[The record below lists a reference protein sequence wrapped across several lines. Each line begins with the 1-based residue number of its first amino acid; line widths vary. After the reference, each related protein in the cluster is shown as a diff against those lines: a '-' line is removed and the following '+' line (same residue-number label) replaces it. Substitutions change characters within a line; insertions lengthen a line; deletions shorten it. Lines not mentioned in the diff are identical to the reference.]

1 MGEQVGRD
9 RALTDCAAVRASAS
23 SNIGSTEDEVF
34 AAPIITVMGNV
45 SIFLFMVAMVTE
57 EDSAAARADDFATEE
72 VQKIALLRAG
82 FMPGDTLLGLP
93 ESIGRD
99 DGRAKIVD
107 AVAPAGVRLI
117 AQDTAD
123 TAACDRDAKLDE
135 DVVRDPHR

>member
-1 MGEQVGRD
+1 MVEQVALD

-45 SIFLFMVAMVTE
+45 SIFLFMVAMMAE
-57 EDSAAARADDFATEE
+57 KDSAAARADDFAAEE
-72 VQKIALLRAG
+72 VQKIALLRPR
-82 FMPGDTLLGLP
+82 FMPGDTLLGLL
-93 ESIGRD
+93 EGIGGD
-99 DGRAKIVD
+99 DGRAKVVD

-117 AQDTAD
+117 AQDAAD
-123 TAACDRDAKLDE
+123 AAACDRNTVLHE